1 MSNQS
6 PEPFAPSA
14 PAGIP
19 EAPLPAPTAP
29 AGLSRVKPIIAVA
42 AYLMY
47 AIVCVVALFVLNHR
61 VSLAQQLVQGQT
73 VSVDDAQAADD
84 NVSSIVMV
92 LLLAFVVMLVAAVL
106 WERNLAKS
114 LGRPLVRTLQR
125 RYGLRIVWIAWVV
138 LWGVGTA
145 TQNSTPS
152 DPQSLISSD
161 HRSMFLLG
169 ARAVLLVVIAALTL
183 MLYRRA
189 RTEAANAPAQM
200 AFAAPLGY

>member
-29 AGLSRVKPIIAVA
+29 AALSRVKPIIAIVA
-42 AYLMY
+42 FLMY
-47 AIVCVVALFVLNHR
+47 AVVCVVALFVLNHR

-73 VSVDDAQAADD
+73 VSVDDAQAADND
-84 NVSSIVMV
+84 VSSMVMV
-92 LLLAFVVMLVAAVL
+92 LLLAIVVMLVGAVM

-114 LGRPLVRTLQR
+114 LGRPLVRKLQR

-138 LWGVGTA
+138 LWIAGTA
-145 TQNSTPS
+145 TQGNTPG
-152 DPQSLISSD
+152 DPQALINSD

-169 ARAVLLVVIAALTL
+169 ARAVLLVVIAVLTL

-189 RTEAANAPAQM
+189 RTEAATAPVQVAL
-200 AFAAPLGY
+200 AAPLGY